1 MHQKLT
7 IRSPKMEDA
16 KTVCDLVI
24 ACDIADFGAP
34 DFNLS
39 DLLDMWQGFDM
50 EHNVWVIEN
59 EHNTI
64 VGYAFLEEDSEEKIF
79 TYGFVLPSARGTGV
93 GNLLIEKITERTV
106 ELVHSSGIN
115 KRLQNLIPTTCEDAN
130 HLLTNHGF
138 HPVRLFKR
146 MGIELTSTPAVPL
159 FPEDI
164 KVTTFIPGQDEKLL
178 YDTFVE
184 VFQDHWDFAAPS
196 YSDWLD
202 KTKLDSF
209 RPEWWFI
216 ARNTNGE
223 IVGFALAKMNED
235 SLFINHIGVK
245 RSYRGIGLGLAML
258 QHGFRAAYAKGQQVV
273 TLGVDSDSLTGAYRL
288 YEKAGMK
295 SIHEVTLYEKN
306 IAIS

>member
-1 MHQKLT
+1 MNQKLT

-34 DFNLS
+34 DFSLS

-50 EHNVWVIEN
+50 DHNVWVIEN
-59 EHNTI
+59 EENTI

-79 TYGFVLPSARGTGV
+79 TYGFVLPAARGTGV
-93 GNLLIEKITERTV
+93 GNMLIEKMKERAI
-106 ELVHSSGIN
+106 ELANTSGIN

-130 HLLTNHGF
+130 HLLTDHGF

-146 MGIELTSTPAVPL
+146 MGIELTNSPVVPQ

-164 KVTTFIPGQDEKLL
+164 TITTFVPDQDERLL
-178 YDTFVE
+178 YDTYVE
-184 VFQDHWDFAAPS
+184 VFADHWDFSPPS

-202 KTKLDSF
+202 RTKLESF

-216 ARNTNGE
+216 ARNTKGE
-223 IVGFALAKMNED
+223 IAGFSLGKMNED

-245 RSYRGIGLGLAML
+245 RSYRGVGLGLAML
-258 QHGFRAAYAKGQQVV
+258 QHSFRAAYEKGQQVV

-295 SIHEVTLYEKN
+295 FIHEVTLYEKN
-306 IAIS
+306 ITAS